1 LSFQVRTF
9 AVLLLVAL
17 ASYTVAGEE
26 TPTWNPPSLETLPEQ
41 WAGLSFDAFVD
52 EAVRTYLLYNPLLLT
67 TEGLCDALGV
77 RNDRLPEAGPSHFA
91 DMARLADIAL
101 EQLER
106 YERDRFSLEDR
117 MTYDVLHEEF
127 CGMRQASEAWCSF
140 WLSVN
145 PSTACNL
152 FAVTRILYED
162 HPAVTTDDLDDYIV
176 RLWGFEGMIAGMI
189 EEIETAV
196 AAGVV
201 LSTASI
207 TEDLLRDWLIAY
219 TQEDGNGFYNVGLY
233 KLSSVPGASPTYEA
247 SYVARLETAIREAVA
262 PAFARLVDCLERVA
276 GDLAGDGSVPDWQ
289 ASAYWPDYYAALL
302 RGSLGMTVDPADVHA
317 RAKAEAERLRTELCA
332 LSENPAAVNEST
344 YVVLEEL
351 SSIEY
356 ACGRYYIDA
365 DRLEDARA
373 WYEAAGDWATELF
386 DTLPDGDPEIRVAYV
401 QRVQYDPETF
411 DGSVPSAF
419 IIPFR
424 ATVAPYVLPSLVFHE
439 TIPGHHLQIARSR
452 MENVCLLQQ
461 LTTWKGFAEGWAM
474 YAEQLAMEQ
483 GWHDGNLCGL
493 LGYYHNQLLVTT
505 MTVVET
511 GLFALGWTED
521 EARAYAEAMVPRSP
535 YAFDSQLSYLRYMP
549 VGNTLY
555 FVGLTEF
562 LDQRQRAMDA
572 LGDAFD
578 LCGFHEAVLAH
589 GNVPLR
595 SLTTIVDAYIDSAL
609 QPTTSD

>member
-1 LSFQVRTF
+1 MSFQIRTF
-9 AVLLLVAL
+9 AVLLIVAL

-26 TPTWNPPSLETLPEQ
+26 TPTWNPPSLELLPEQ
-41 WAGLSFDAFVD
+41 WADLPFDAFVD
-52 EAVRTYLLYNPLLLT
+52 EAVRTYLLFNPLLLT
-67 TEGLCDALGV
+67 TEGLCDAFGV
-77 RNDRLPEAGPSHFA
+77 RNDRLPTAGPDHFA
-91 DMARLADIAL
+91 QMGQLADIVL
-101 EQLER
+101 QQLER

-117 MTYDVLHEEF
+117 IAYDVLHEQF
-127 CGMRQASEAWCSF
+127 AGMRQASEAWCSF
-140 WLSVN
+140 WVSVN

-162 HPAVTTDDLDDYIV
+162 HPAATTEDLDDYIV
-176 RLWGFEGMIAGMI
+176 RLWEFDDMIAGMI
-189 EEIETAV
+189 DEIETAA
-196 AAGVV
+196 AAGVT
-201 LSTASI
+201 LSATAI
-207 TEDLLRDWLIAY
+207 TDDLLRDWLDAY
-219 TQEDGNGFYNVGLY
+219 AQEDGNGFHNVGMY
-233 KLSSVPGASPTYEA
+233 KLSNVPNVSPSYEV
-247 SYVARLETAIREAVA
+247 SYETRLDAAVREAVA
-262 PAFARLVDCLERVA
+262 PAFARLADCLRRIANDLPQGGNVA
-276 GDLAGDGSVPDWQ
+276 EWPSSP
-289 ASAYWPDYYAALL
+289 YWSDYYTALL
-302 RGSLGMTVDPADVHA
+302 RGSLGMIADPAKVHA
-317 RAKAEAERLRTELCA
+317 RAKAWAERLRAELCA
-332 LSENPAAVNEST
+332 LSEDPAVADPST
-344 YVVLEEL
+344 YVALESL
-351 SSIEY
+351 TSVQY

-373 WYEAAGDWATELF
+373 WYASAGDWATELF
-386 DTLPDGDPEIRVAYV
+386 DTLPDSDPEIRVAYV

-411 DGSVPSAF
+411 DGSVPAAF

-424 ATVAPYVLPSLVFHE
+424 ANVAPYVLPSLVFHE

-493 LGYYHNQLLVTT
+493 LGYYRNQLLVTT

-511 GLFALGWTED
+511 GLLSLGWTED
-521 EARAYAEAMVPRSP
+521 EARAYAEAMVPLSP
-535 YAFDSQLSYLRYMP
+535 YAFDSQLSYLRYVP

-595 SLTTIVDAYIDSAL
+595 SLTTIVDAYIDYAL